1 MGKHNLCWACSG
13 EIVWS
18 DADFDR
24 WWSEKKGNLYE
35 RSFEDADAVLVEAA
49 KNTLPSSAD
58 GQSRDQETLV
68 GAIREAE
75 RALASAPSERVQ
87 EAIRGRMR
95 LYDSQ
100 IDPDCIGTGYGVE
113 DIITMSELEQLV
125 GFVRQ
130 SPEPPNPRRRKRIKK
145 FLADHDLTVS
155 EERKP

>member
-35 RSFEDADAVLVEAA
+35 RSFEDA
-49 KNTLPSSAD
+49 
-58 GQSRDQETLV
+58 
-68 GAIREAE
+68 EAE